1 MYTRN
6 EKIVPIAIEQEMKDS
21 YISYAMS
28 VIVGRAL
35 PDARDGLKPVQR
47 RILYTMLELGLD
59 SGKPYKKSARIV
71 GDCLGRYHP
80 HGDTAVYDALVRM
93 AQDFSVRYP
102 QVDGQGNFGCFTG
115 DTQIKL
121 LDGRD
126 VSFEELAKEF
136 GAERTFHVYS
146 VDKQGC
152 ITVGRAQNP
161 RITRREAELI
171 ELSLDSGAKI
181 QCTPDHRFML
191 RDGSYKQA
199 KDLTGDDSL
208 MPGYFKSAPV
218 KEELNDY
225 LMVLQP
231 KTGVHEF
238 VHQMVDRWNERK
250 GLSQRFHSPFVRH
263 HKNFNRFDN
272 RPENIQRMTFLEH
285 LHLHAGQMKKSWESE
300 AFRTRQREG
309 VKHYYRTHPKAV
321 ESRRNRMTTQ
331 NRSEDFR
338 KSNGLRI
345 AQRLRERFKANPR
358 LAAEISR
365 RMSALW
371 QDPDYR
377 LKMSQALRGIE
388 KRPLTEDQARRV
400 RRIISEKSKAMW
412 SSSKREEIVH
422 AIRLSLSRPN
432 VREKI
437 SESSRHLWK
446 DPAYRAKYGEDHF
459 SRMANILWE
468 KPETA
473 AFHREKIIGQRRDEK
488 FRRSQREGV
497 QKSNAHRLAQEPDM
511 MQTMA
516 ARAANSLRTLW
527 KTKEYRQKVM
537 RSRVL
542 RHGASLVARF
552 PVEAITPELYDQT
565 KLNHGLPR
573 ADRLPDYFSSFN
585 EMIELAKTYNHRV
598 ISKRM
603 LDKRVDVWD
612 ITVEEHHNF
621 LLSAGVFVHNSVD
634 GDSAAAMR
642 YTEARLAPVSEAL
655 LADLDKETV
664 DFSPNFD
671 ESMVEP
677 RVLPAALPNL
687 LVNGSSG
694 IAVGMATNIP
704 PHNLSEIAEGI
715 AAVIDRPEI
724 ETKELLKY
732 VKGPDFPTG
741 GLITGK
747 QGIVDAYTT
756 GRGILKVRAKAH
768 AEQAKGGKES
778 IIVTEI
784 PYQVNKTTLLEGIAD
799 LVREK
804 RIEGIAD
811 LRDESDKDGLRVVV
825 DLKRDANSQVVLNQL
840 FKHTQL
846 ETTFGVILLALVENR
861 PKICTLKQLMQV
873 YIAHRKEVVVR
884 RTKFELRKARDRAH
898 ILEGLKI
905 ALANLDAIIKLIRK
919 SKSEEE
925 AKEGL
930 IKQFKLS
937 AIQAQAI
944 LEMQLRRLTA
954 LERIKIEQEYLEMI
968 KRIAE
973 LEAIL
978 DSEAKVLAIVKG
990 ELMDVAKKFG
1000 DERCTQIIAAE
1011 AKEMAIEDLI
1021 ADEDVVITISHTGYI
1036 KRLPV
1041 SGYRKQG
1048 RGGKG
1053 SSGAD
1058 VREEDFIEHLFVAST
1073 HDYLLC
1079 FTDKGRVHWLR
1090 VYDIPQASRQAKG
1103 KAIINL
1109 LELGTGEQ
1117 MAAFVPVR
1125 GFPEDQFLI
1134 MLTEKGLIKKT
1145 ALSAYGNPR
1154 RGGIVGMG
1162 LEDGDKLIRVVLS
1175 DGHQELL
1182 LATEQGKAIR
1192 FPESQVRDMGRGA
1205 KGVKGITLAKKDKV
1219 IGMAFCAKGSTVL
1232 TVTAHGF
1239 GKRTPVEQYRTQSR
1253 GGKGIINLNVTKK
1266 NGEALTLLTV
1276 ADKDE
1281 VMLIAQQGQLIR
1293 CPVKEIRTTGRNAQG
1308 VRLMRISEKDTLAAV
1323 ATLVPE
1329 EQETEES
1336 PNGKAASPKEI

>member
-102 QVDGQGNFGCFTG
+102 QVDGQGNFG
-115 DTQIKL
+115 
-121 LDGRD
+121 
-126 VSFEELAKEF
+126 
-136 GAERTFHVYS
+136 
-146 VDKQGC
+146 
-152 ITVGRAQNP
+152 
-161 RITRREAELI
+161 
-171 ELSLDSGAKI
+171 
-181 QCTPDHRFML
+181 
-191 RDGSYKQA
+191 
-199 KDLTGDDSL
+199 
-208 MPGYFKSAPV
+208 
-218 KEELNDY
+218 
-225 LMVLQP
+225 
-231 KTGVHEF
+231 
-238 VHQMVDRWNERK
+238 
-250 GLSQRFHSPFVRH
+250 
-263 HKNFNRFDN
+263 
-272 RPENIQRMTFLEH
+272 
-285 LHLHAGQMKKSWESE
+285 
-300 AFRTRQREG
+300 
-309 VKHYYRTHPKAV
+309 
-321 ESRRNRMTTQ
+321 
-331 NRSEDFR
+331 
-338 KSNGLRI
+338 
-345 AQRLRERFKANPR
+345 
-358 LAAEISR
+358 
-365 RMSALW
+365 
-371 QDPDYR
+371 
-377 LKMSQALRGIE
+377 
-388 KRPLTEDQARRV
+388 
-400 RRIISEKSKAMW
+400 
-412 SSSKREEIVH
+412 
-422 AIRLSLSRPN
+422 
-432 VREKI
+432 
-437 SESSRHLWK
+437 
-446 DPAYRAKYGEDHF
+446 
-459 SRMANILWE
+459 
-468 KPETA
+468 
-473 AFHREKIIGQRRDEK
+473 
-488 FRRSQREGV
+488 
-497 QKSNAHRLAQEPDM
+497 
-511 MQTMA
+511 
-516 ARAANSLRTLW
+516 
-527 KTKEYRQKVM
+527 
-537 RSRVL
+537 
-542 RHGASLVARF
+542 
-552 PVEAITPELYDQT
+552 
-565 KLNHGLPR
+565 
-573 ADRLPDYFSSFN
+573 
-585 EMIELAKTYNHRV
+585 
-598 ISKRM
+598 
-603 LDKRVDVWD
+603 
-612 ITVEEHHNF
+612 
-621 LLSAGVFVHNSVD
+621 SVD

-642 YTEARLAPVSEAL
+642 YCVAGDTLVVTDRGLTPIKDLFGGGSQSGTEEIRTRVLSRDRKVHSAVQWFDSGVHPTLRIVTRGGFTLQGTSNHPILTWAEDEKTGQPEFRWKLLGHLSIGDRAVIDRTSDALWPESKVSVAPFWPTDLSNRVQSKVLPRELQEDMAFILGALVAEGTVKDHEIEFCNSDEELLQEFDRRWQRSFPDCRLHRFSRKPNSYGKKPYQTREIHSRRVVQFLRNAGLKPVKSREKAVPQPVLQSPRAVAAAFLRAYFEGDGSISSSGKKMVELSCVSVSETLIDQIQVLLLRFGIASTKRFDRYRGTHKLYIRGLENYRLFQEQIGFVSKRKNERLAQVITRYHKERSVSDFVPFIARFVRSRLDGGRPWEERELVTKHNFDRYAALRKHRSAVVTALEPEFQAATGALFEHLIRTQYLFDPIIKVEEGGTARVYSLKVDSECHSFVANGFINHNTEARLAAISEAL
-655 LADLDKETV
+655 LTDLDKETV

-756 GRGILKVRAKAH
+756 GRGIIKVRAKAH

-884 RTKFELRKARDRAH
+884 RTKFELRKARERAH

-1239 GKRTPVEQYRTQSR
+1239 GQRTPVEPYRTQSR

>member
-6 EKIVPIAIEQEMKDS
+6 EKIIPIAIEQEMKDS

-47 RILYTMLELGLD
+47 RILYTMLELGLEA
-59 SGKPYKKSARIV
+59 GKPYKKSARIV

-102 QVDGQGNFGCFTG
+102 LVDGQGNFGCFTG
-115 DTQIKL
+115 DTPIKL

-126 VSFEELAKEF
+126 LSFEELAKEF
-136 GAERTFHVYS
+136 GTRRIFHVYS
-146 VDKQGC
+146 VDKEGR
-152 ITVGRAQNP
+152 ITVGQAKNP
-161 RITRREAELI
+161 RITRRKSELI
-171 ELSLDSGAKI
+171 ELTLDSGEKI
-181 QCTPDHRFML
+181 RCTPDHRFML
-191 RDGSYKQA
+191 RDGGYKQA

-225 LMVLQP
+225 LAVLQP
-231 KTGVHEF
+231 KTGAYEF
-238 VHQMVDRWNERK
+238 VHQMVDRWSEVK
-250 GLSQRFHSPFVRH
+250 GLSPRFHSPFVRH

-285 LHLHAGQMKKSWESE
+285 LHLHAGQMKKLWESE

-309 VKHYYRTHPKAV
+309 VKQYYRTNPKAV
-321 ESRRNRMTTQ
+321 ESRRIRMTAQ
-331 NRSEDFR
+331 NRSEGFR
-338 KSNGLRI
+338 KSNGLKI
-345 AQRLRERFKANPR
+345 AQRLRERFKSDPR
-358 LAAEISR
+358 LAVEISR
-365 RMSALW
+365 RMRALW

-377 LKMSQALRGIE
+377 VKMSQALQGIE
-388 KRPLTEDQARRV
+388 KRPLTEEQSRRV
-400 RRIISEKSKAMW
+400 RQIISEKSKAMW
-412 SSSKREEIVH
+412 GSSKREEIIQ
-422 AIRLSLSRPN
+422 AIRLSLSRPD
-432 VREKI
+432 VRKKI
-437 SESSRHLWK
+437 SESSRRLWK
-446 DPAYRAKYGEDHF
+446 NPAYRAKYGEGHF
-459 SRMANILWE
+459 SRMAKILWE
-468 KPETA
+468 QPETA
-473 AFHREKIIGQRRDEK
+473 ALHREKIIGQRKDEG
-488 FRRSQREGV
+488 FRRRQREGV
-497 QKSNAHRLAQEPDM
+497 QRSNARRLAQEPDM
-511 MQTMA
+511 MQTLA
-516 ARAANSLRTLW
+516 ARAATSLRTLW
-527 KTKEYRQKVM
+527 KTKEYRQRVM
-537 RSRVL
+537 RSKVL
-542 RHGASLVARF
+542 RHGAFLIGRF
-552 PVEAITPELYDQT
+552 PGEAITPELYDQT
-565 KLNHGLPR
+565 KPNSGLPR
-573 ADRLPDYFSSFN
+573 ADRLRTYFSSFD
-585 EMIELAKTYNHRV
+585 EMIEQAKTYNHRV

-603 LDKRVDVWD
+603 LDERVDVWD

-621 LLSAGVFVHNSVD
+621 ALSAGVFVHNSID
-634 GDSAAAMR
+634 GDQAAAMR
-642 YTEARLAPVSEAL
+642 YSEARLAAVSDGL

-704 PHNLSEIAEGI
+704 PHNLGEIAEGI
-715 AAVIDRPEI
+715 VAVIEKPEI
-724 ETKELLKY
+724 DVKELMKV

-747 QGIVDAYTT
+747 QGISDAYST

-768 AEQAKGGKES
+768 VEQGKGGKEA

-784 PYQVNKTTLLEGIAD
+784 PYQVNKTTLLEGIAG

-804 RIEGIAD
+804 KIEGIAD

-846 ETTFGVILLALVENR
+846 ETTFGVILLALVESR
-861 PKICTLKQLMQV
+861 PKICSLKQLMQV
-873 YIAHRKEVVVR
+873 YITHRKEVVIR
-884 RTKFELRKARDRAH
+884 RAKFELRKARERAH

-905 ALANLDAIIKLIRK
+905 ALANLDAIIKLIRR

-930 IKQFKLS
+930 VKQFKLS
-937 AIQAQAI
+937 GSQAQAI

-978 DSEAKVLAIVKG
+978 SSEEKILAIVKG
-990 ELMDVAKKFG
+990 ELRDVAAKFG
-1000 DERCTQIIAAE
+1000 DERSTQIVAAE

-1058 VREEDFIEHLFVAST
+1058 LKEEDFIEHLFVAST

-1090 VYDIPQASRQAKG
+1090 VYDIPQGSRQAKG

-1192 FPESQVRDMGRGA
+1192 FPETQVRDMGRGA

-1266 NGEALTLLTV
+1266 NGEALTLLSV
-1276 ADKDE
+1276 GDKDE
-1281 VMLIAQQGQLIR
+1281 IMLIAQKGQLIR

-1308 VRLMRISEKDTLAAV
+1308 VRLMRLGEKDTLAAV
-1323 ATLVPE
+1323 ATVVPE
-1329 EQETEES
+1329 EDGVAES
-1336 PNGKAASPKEI
+1336 NGSEKS

>member
-47 RILYTMLELGLD
+47 RILYTMMELGLD

-102 QVDGQGNFGCFTG
+102 LVDGQGNFG
-115 DTQIKL
+115 
-121 LDGRD
+121 
-126 VSFEELAKEF
+126 
-136 GAERTFHVYS
+136 
-146 VDKQGC
+146 
-152 ITVGRAQNP
+152 
-161 RITRREAELI
+161 
-171 ELSLDSGAKI
+171 
-181 QCTPDHRFML
+181 
-191 RDGSYKQA
+191 
-199 KDLTGDDSL
+199 
-208 MPGYFKSAPV
+208 
-218 KEELNDY
+218 
-225 LMVLQP
+225 
-231 KTGVHEF
+231 
-238 VHQMVDRWNERK
+238 
-250 GLSQRFHSPFVRH
+250 
-263 HKNFNRFDN
+263 
-272 RPENIQRMTFLEH
+272 
-285 LHLHAGQMKKSWESE
+285 
-300 AFRTRQREG
+300 
-309 VKHYYRTHPKAV
+309 
-321 ESRRNRMTTQ
+321 
-331 NRSEDFR
+331 
-338 KSNGLRI
+338 
-345 AQRLRERFKANPR
+345 
-358 LAAEISR
+358 
-365 RMSALW
+365 
-371 QDPDYR
+371 
-377 LKMSQALRGIE
+377 
-388 KRPLTEDQARRV
+388 
-400 RRIISEKSKAMW
+400 
-412 SSSKREEIVH
+412 
-422 AIRLSLSRPN
+422 
-432 VREKI
+432 
-437 SESSRHLWK
+437 
-446 DPAYRAKYGEDHF
+446 
-459 SRMANILWE
+459 
-468 KPETA
+468 
-473 AFHREKIIGQRRDEK
+473 
-488 FRRSQREGV
+488 
-497 QKSNAHRLAQEPDM
+497 
-511 MQTMA
+511 
-516 ARAANSLRTLW
+516 
-527 KTKEYRQKVM
+527 
-537 RSRVL
+537 
-542 RHGASLVARF
+542 
-552 PVEAITPELYDQT
+552 
-565 KLNHGLPR
+565 
-573 ADRLPDYFSSFN
+573 
-585 EMIELAKTYNHRV
+585 
-598 ISKRM
+598 
-603 LDKRVDVWD
+603 
-612 ITVEEHHNF
+612 
-621 LLSAGVFVHNSVD
+621 SVD

-642 YTEARLAPVSEAL
+642 YCVTGETLVATERGLVPIQDLSEGGAEGISIRVLSRDRAIQPASKWFDSGEHPTLRITTRRGFSIRGSRNHPILTWTVNEQTGEPEFRWKLLSRLQVGDTAVIDRTSDLLWPEVPVSTAPYRPQGPLGRRQKKILPENLDEDAAFILGSLIAEGTIKQNEIEFCNSDADWMREFKERWSRAFPDCRLNAFNHQPSSYGKKPYYTYEIHSRYVVEFLRNLGLTPVRAREKTIPFPVLRSPKPIVAAFLRAYFEGDGGITSSGKKMAELSCVSVSETLMDQTQVLLLRFGIASTKRFDRYRATHKLYLRGLENYRLFREKIGFVSERKNEKLDRVIGGYRKEYSATDFIPYISRFTRSHLDQDRPWNEKELALKNNFDRCPGLEERGSKVAATAETEVQTATVEMFGRLLQTRYLFDPIAKIEEAGIARTYSLKVESECHSFVANGFINHNTEARLAAVSEGL
-655 LADLDKETV
+655 LGDLDKETV

-704 PHNLSEIAEGI
+704 PHNLGEIAEGI
-715 AAVIDRPEI
+715 VAVIEKPDI
-724 ETKELLKY
+724 DVKELMKH

-741 GLITGK
+741 GILIGK
-747 QGIVDAYTT
+747 QGVLDAYST
-756 GRGILKVRAKAH
+756 GRGSLRVRAKAH
-768 AEQAKGGKES
+768 VEQGKGGKES

-825 DLKRDANSQVVLNQL
+825 DLKRDANSQVILNQL
-840 FKHTQL
+840 FKHSQL

-861 PKICTLKQLMQV
+861 PRVCTLKQLMQV
-873 YIAHRKEVVVR
+873 YVTHRKEVVVR
-884 RTKFELRKARDRAH
+884 RAKFELRKARERAH

-937 AIQAQAI
+937 GSQAQAI

-954 LERIKIEQEYLEMI
+954 LERVKIEQEYLEMI

-978 DSEAKVLAIVKG
+978 GSEERILAIVKG
-990 ELMDVAKKFG
+990 ELRDVAEKYG
-1000 DERCTQIIAAE
+1000 DERGTQVVAAE

-1021 ADEDVVITISHTGYI
+1021 ADEDVVITISHSGYI

-1041 SGYRKQG
+1041 SAYRKQG

-1053 SSGAD
+1053 ASGTD
-1058 VREEDFIEHLFVAST
+1058 LKEEDFVEHLFVAST

-1125 GFPEDQFLI
+1125 GFPENQFLI

-1145 ALSAYGNPR
+1145 ALSAYSHPR

-1162 LEDGDKLIRVVLS
+1162 LEDGDKLIRVLLS
-1175 DGHQELL
+1175 DGQQQLL

-1192 FPESQVRDMGRGA
+1192 FPELQVRDMGRGA
-1205 KGVKGITLAKKDKV
+1205 KGVKAITLAKKDQV
-1219 IGMAFCAKGSTVL
+1219 VGMAFCTKGSTVL

-1239 GKRTPVEQYRTQSR
+1239 GKRTPVDQYRVQSR

-1281 VMLIAQQGQLIR
+1281 VMLIAQKGQLIR

-1308 VRLMRISEKDTLAAV
+1308 VRLMRLGEKDTLAAV
-1323 ATLVPE
+1323 ATVVPE
-1329 EQETEES
+1329 ESETGVPAEAGS
-1336 PNGKAASPKEI
+1336 NGKVSSPKEI

>member
-6 EKIVPIAIEQEMKDS
+6 EKIIPIAIEQEMKDS

-59 SGKPYKKSARIV
+59 AGKPYKKSARIV

-102 QVDGQGNFGCFTG
+102 LVDGQGNFG
-115 DTQIKL
+115 
-121 LDGRD
+121 
-126 VSFEELAKEF
+126 
-136 GAERTFHVYS
+136 
-146 VDKQGC
+146 
-152 ITVGRAQNP
+152 
-161 RITRREAELI
+161 
-171 ELSLDSGAKI
+171 
-181 QCTPDHRFML
+181 
-191 RDGSYKQA
+191 
-199 KDLTGDDSL
+199 
-208 MPGYFKSAPV
+208 
-218 KEELNDY
+218 
-225 LMVLQP
+225 
-231 KTGVHEF
+231 
-238 VHQMVDRWNERK
+238 
-250 GLSQRFHSPFVRH
+250 
-263 HKNFNRFDN
+263 
-272 RPENIQRMTFLEH
+272 
-285 LHLHAGQMKKSWESE
+285 
-300 AFRTRQREG
+300 
-309 VKHYYRTHPKAV
+309 
-321 ESRRNRMTTQ
+321 
-331 NRSEDFR
+331 
-338 KSNGLRI
+338 
-345 AQRLRERFKANPR
+345 
-358 LAAEISR
+358 
-365 RMSALW
+365 
-371 QDPDYR
+371 
-377 LKMSQALRGIE
+377 
-388 KRPLTEDQARRV
+388 
-400 RRIISEKSKAMW
+400 
-412 SSSKREEIVH
+412 
-422 AIRLSLSRPN
+422 
-432 VREKI
+432 
-437 SESSRHLWK
+437 
-446 DPAYRAKYGEDHF
+446 
-459 SRMANILWE
+459 
-468 KPETA
+468 
-473 AFHREKIIGQRRDEK
+473 
-488 FRRSQREGV
+488 
-497 QKSNAHRLAQEPDM
+497 
-511 MQTMA
+511 
-516 ARAANSLRTLW
+516 
-527 KTKEYRQKVM
+527 
-537 RSRVL
+537 
-542 RHGASLVARF
+542 
-552 PVEAITPELYDQT
+552 
-565 KLNHGLPR
+565 
-573 ADRLPDYFSSFN
+573 
-585 EMIELAKTYNHRV
+585 
-598 ISKRM
+598 
-603 LDKRVDVWD
+603 
-612 ITVEEHHNF
+612 
-621 LLSAGVFVHNSVD
+621 SVD

-642 YTEARLAPVSEAL
+642 YCVTGDTLVVTDKGLVPIREISEFGAEKIGIRVLSKDRKTHSASKWFDSGVHPTLRITTREGFTLQGTSNHPILTWTENEKTGQPELRWKLLGQLSVGDTAVIDRTADVLWPDSRVSATPFWPTGLSKRVQSKILPEELHEDTAFILGALVAEGSIRDHEIEFCNSDEELLQEFDRRWQRSFPDCRLHRFARKPSSYGKKPYQTREIHSRRVVQFLRNAGLKPVKSREKVVPQPVLQSPRAVAAAFLQAYFEGDGSISSSGKKMVELSCVSVSEALIEQIQVLLLRFGIASTKRFDRYRGTHKLYIRGLENYRLFQEQIGFVSKRKKEKLAQVITRYHKEYSAHDFVPFIARFARSRLDDSRPWEERELVSKHNFDRYAGLRKHHSAVATALEPESRAVTGVLFEHLIRTQYLFDPVAKIEEGGPARVYSLRVDSECHSFVANGFINHNTEARLAAVSDGL

-687 LVNGSSG
+687 LVNGASG

-704 PHNLSEIAEGI
+704 PHNLGEIADGI
-715 AAVIDRPEI
+715 VAVLEKPEI
-724 ETKELLKY
+724 DAKELMKI

-741 GLITGK
+741 GMITGK
-747 QGIVDAYTT
+747 QGILDAYST

-768 AEQAKGGKES
+768 IEQGKGGKES

-784 PYQVNKTTLLEGIAD
+784 PYQVNKTTLLEGIAG
-799 LVREK
+799 LVRDK

-873 YIAHRKEVVVR
+873 YIAHRKEVVIR
-884 RTKFELRKARDRAH
+884 RAKFELRKARDRAH

-978 DSEAKVLAIVKG
+978 SSEEKILAIVKG
-990 ELMDVAKKFG
+990 ELRDVAAKYG
-1000 DERCTQIIAAE
+1000 DERSTQIVAAE

-1058 VREEDFIEHLFVAST
+1058 LKEEDFIEHLFIAST

-1090 VYDIPQASRQAKG
+1090 VYDIPQGSRQSKG

-1109 LELGTGEQ
+1109 LELGSGEQ

-1205 KGVKGITLAKKDKV
+1205 KGVKAITLAKKDKV
-1219 IGMAFCAKGSTVL
+1219 IGMAFCTKGSTVL
-1232 TVTAHGF
+1232 TVTAKGF
-1239 GKRTPVEQYRTQSR
+1239 GKRTPVEQYRVQSR

-1266 NGEALTLLTV
+1266 NGEALTLRTV
-1276 ADKDE
+1276 GDKDE

-1293 CPVKEIRTTGRNAQG
+1293 CPVKDIRTTGRNAQG
-1308 VRLMRISEKDTLAAV
+1308 VRLMRLGEKDTLAAV
-1323 ATLVPE
+1323 ATVVPE
-1329 EQETEES
+1329 EDGAVAEPSLS
-1336 PNGKAASPKEI
+1336 PSSSPA